1 MGSPPRAGVYPLITD
16 FGYDADEK
24 PDTIAHD
31 VFWIVA
37 IVRLGM
43 PLSFSRRLMTSV
55 TKDLTQGAL
64 LRAEKPLVITDDVVH
79 FQVSASK
86 RSHKTSFSASLKQ
99 TDVNYLVEILPGD
112 WCFAWLVNNRTDHE
126 RLLRQIDGGQACND
140 FLDGLKFIGR
150 VSSVRKRVSNDPN
163 GPRDSSYSLSCTGFD
178 ELDTHFFYDNSLA
191 SKDVLERDY
200 GQWLVRMGLDVK
212 KLFGD
217 DAKDGLS
224 KNNINRIIPT
234 LLDLIVGKGPGS
246 QGDIPVAA
254 AGGQTVS
261 ATPQL
266 SEEAPY
272 AYTIPV
278 MAAKLLG
285 KTERDDHR
293 TVLGYSDILE
303 LLSGVQTYSN
313 KTGWQ
318 VFVPD
323 LSSDSTPQRRTTP
336 NELLGTFLPFMPDF
350 ANKPLWS
357 VMQQYL
363 NPTINEMYTA
373 LRVNPEGKVVPT
385 IVLRQIPFTT
395 EAMPEPA
402 DLGPDDS
409 GDFDIS
415 QPQGDMQDVS
425 FTRFLSLPR
434 WGMPASLVQ
443 SVDIGRSDAT
453 RINMVH
459 VYGTSSY
466 QQNAIPVQE
475 QIVNNPPV
483 IDHLDVMR
491 SGMRPYMAT
500 VECWVDDTV
509 GKAPRAWMYLVA
521 DWTIGS
527 HLTLNG
533 TLDCYGIQAPICVG
547 DNIAFDGVVYHIEG
561 VMHNAHIAGDGK
573 KAWTTS
579 LQLSNGMRDN
589 STFAVDNELE
599 SGAGAA
605 PIYPGFEQSDNTGYD
620 PGLTLEGQRTTGG
633 SSDEPGAKVDQVDA
647 MSQLD
652 PKKQEQ

>member
-1 MGSPPRAGVYPLITD
+1 MGSRAGKYSVLQD
-16 FGYDADEK
+16 LGYESK
-24 PDTIAHD
+24 ERPDTVAHD
-31 VFWIVA
+31 VYWIVA
-37 IVRLGM
+37 VVRLGM
-43 PLSFSRRLMTSV
+43 PLSFSRRLMSSV
-55 TKDLTQGAL
+55 TKDLSQGAL
-64 LRAEKPLVITDDVVH
+64 LRAEKPLVITDDC
-79 FQVSASK
+79 FRLQVSGTK
-86 RSHKTSFSASLKQ
+86 GSHKTSLQAQLRQ

-112 WCFAWLVNNRTDHE
+112 WCFAWIVNNSADYE
-126 RLLRQIDGGQACND
+126 RLLRQIDSGDACND
-140 FLDGLKFIGR
+140 FGDGLKFVGR
-150 VSSVRKRVSNDPN
+150 VSSVRKHVSSDPST
-163 GPRDSSYSLSCTGFD
+163 GTRTSTYSLGCTGFD
-178 ELDTHFFYDNSLA
+178 ELDTSFFYDNSLA

-212 KLFGD
+212 ILFGD
-217 DAKDGLS
+217 NAREGIS

-234 LLDLIVGKGPGS
+234 LLDLIVGKGPGT
-246 QGDIPVAA
+246 QGNIGVVGD
-254 AGGQTVS
+254 GGIVS

-285 KTERDDHR
+285 KAARDDHR

-303 LLSGVQTYSN
+303 LVSGVQTYSN
-313 KTGWQ
+313 RSGWQ

-323 LSSDSTPQRRTTP
+323 LRSDSTPQRRVTP

-363 NPTINEMYTA
+363 NPTINEMYTT
-373 LRVNPEGKVVPT
+373 LRVNPDGKVVPT
-385 IVLRQIPFTT
+385 LVLRQIPFTT

-402 DLGPDDS
+402 DLSPTEDGPLDLGQTR
-409 GDFDIS
+409 GDLA
-415 QPQGDMQDVS
+415 DVTL
-425 FTRFLSLPR
+425 TRFLSLPQ
-434 WGMPASLVQ
+434 WEVPPVLVA
-443 SVDIGRSDAT
+443 SVDVGRSDAT
-453 RINMVH
+453 RINFVH

-491 SGMRPYMAT
+491 SGIRPYMAT

-521 DWTIGS
+521 DWAMGS
-527 HLTLNG
+527 QYTLNG
-533 TLDCYGIQAPICVG
+533 TLECFGIQSPICVG
-547 DNIAFDGVVYHIEG
+547 DNVAFDDVVYHIEG
-561 VMHNAHIAGDGK
+561 VSHSATIAPDGR

-579 LQLSNGMRDN
+579 LQLTNGMRDN
-589 STFAVDNELE
+589 SAAAVDDELE

-605 PIYPGFEQSDNTGYD
+605 PIYPGFEQLDNTKYD
-620 PGLTLEGQRTTGG
+620 PGLTLEGRRTTGG
-633 SSDEPGAKVDQVDA
+633 MSDTPGAKADQVQ
-647 MSQLD
+647 SQLNPQD
-652 PKKQEQ
+652 QED